1 MLLMT
6 FLNIL
11 FFFVSI
17 KNNLENKLNIF
28 TNIVLSQ
35 MKIIYN
41 KKKNETNLI
50 FDDDN
55 NNDKNKNSINNKDIG
70 IDVIVDNDLRSNNDN
85 INDSINKEN
94 NEKINFESKKIDNI
108 KNNKV
113 LFIDIPQKELINTNI
128 IKQGINTYKNKII
141 KEINFDISNTKDKME
156 IRSAFS
162 RRGLKPEIF
171 KHNQRK
177 NYIKIYN
184 NINANIPTNFDSI
197 SRLKLNKKDKSNNLL
212 ETINNF
218 KRDDIKIN
226 YDDKDDKNIIENLI
240 KKNNSDFYIFYVIK
254 YIPFEE
260 RKNYISEYEL
270 ENLSYKNALKIED
283 RNKSDFYFAVL
294 REKNQIISIFLNDKD
309 YNIQTVKISL
319 FIFNFNLSLTINALF
334 FDDKAIYQVNQD
346 DLSFNLS
353 KDIVRILYSTIIST
367 VLCFLVELMAF
378 THKSIIKI
386 RYYKDI
392 NKAKE
397 NAQKLIRILKIKIIF
412 SFCIIIFFDIL
423 FFYYITAFCSVYSII
438 QTRMISDLLMSFL
451 LSNSYSIIL
460 CMVATLIR
468 ASSLRK
474 ETTIRH
480 ILYLISWIISLI

>member
-1 MLLMT
+1 MT

-55 NNDKNKNSINNKDIG
+55 NNDINKNSINNKDIG
-70 IDVIVDNDLRSNNDN
+70 IDVILDNNLRANNDN

-94 NEKINFESKKIDNI
+94 NEKVNFENKKIDNI
-108 KNNKV
+108 KNNKK

-254 YIPFEE
+254 YVPFEE
-260 RKNYISEYEL
+260 RKNYISEYEVD
-270 ENLSYKNALKIED
+270 NLSYKNALKIED

-319 FIFNFNLSLTINALF
+319 FIFYFNLSLTINALF

-438 QTRMISDLLMSFL
+438 QTRKISDSLMSFL

-460 CMVATLIR
+460 CMIATLIR
-468 ASSLRK
+468 ESSLRK

>member
-1 MLLMT
+1 
-6 FLNIL
+6 
-11 FFFVSI
+11 
-17 KNNLENKLNIF
+17 
-28 TNIVLSQ
+28 
-35 MKIIYN
+35 
-41 KKKNETNLI
+41 
-50 FDDDN
+50 
-55 NNDKNKNSINNKDIG
+55 
-70 IDVIVDNDLRSNNDN
+70 
-85 INDSINKEN
+85 
-94 NEKINFESKKIDNI
+94 
-108 KNNKV
+108 
-113 LFIDIPQKELINTNI
+113 
-128 IKQGINTYKNKII
+128 
-141 KEINFDISNTKDKME
+141 ME

-184 NINANIPTNFDSI
+184 NINVNIPTNFDSI
-197 SRLKLNKKDKSNNLL
+197 SRLKLKKDKSNNLL

-294 REKNQIISIFLNDKD
+294 REKNQIFSIFLNDKD

-367 VLCFLVELMAF
+367 ALCFLVELMAF

-423 FFYYITAFCSVYSII
+423 FFYYITAFCSIYSII
-438 QTRMISDLLMSFL
+438 QTRMISDSLMSFL

-460 CMVATLIR
+460 CMIATLIR